1 MDTKLIQKKLAQFSA
16 EREWDQFHT
25 PKNLAIALSV
35 ECSELLE
42 EFQWL
47 TDEQSASSME
57 NSDRAERIRDE
68 LADIT
73 AYLVQLAGKLGV
85 DLEEAVLKKIEKNA
99 AKYPIEKFKGSAK
112 KYNR

>member
-1 MDTKLIQKKLAQFSA
+1 MKFSA
-16 EREWDQFHT
+16 EREWDQFHN

-47 TDEQSASSME
+47 TEKQAADIMKHQEQA
-57 NSDRAERIRDE
+57 DRVKEEI
-68 LADIT
+68 ADIT
-73 AYLVQLAGKLGV
+73 AYLLLLTSKLNI
-85 DLEEAVLKKIEKNA
+85 DLEQALLDKITQNA
-99 AKYPIEKFKGSAK
+99 EKYPVEKFKGSAK